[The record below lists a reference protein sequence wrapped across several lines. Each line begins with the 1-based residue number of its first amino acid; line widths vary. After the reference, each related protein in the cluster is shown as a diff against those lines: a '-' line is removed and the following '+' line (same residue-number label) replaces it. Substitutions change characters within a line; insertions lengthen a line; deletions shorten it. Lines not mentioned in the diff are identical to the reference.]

1 MVYFNPF
8 LNLISPNYK
17 YIKSLQQLLF
27 IALKFLVYSKN
38 NKYIFL
44 IND

>member
-17 YIKSLQQLLF
+17 YIKSLQQTIIYSTKIFSLF
-27 IALKFLVYSKN
+27 KEQ
-38 NKYIFL
+38 
-44 IND
+44 